1 MEFVLS
7 ELRFLGVIMDDGLTW
22 KHLKAHV
29 KTKVSKNISVL
40 NKANFTGPPEPLG
53 PETCMGLDP
62 FFFYGQLGPGQVL
75 FYCCGSQVC
84 LTLCVA

>member
-40 NKANFTGPPEPLG
+40 NKAK
-53 PETCMGLDP
+53 
-62 FFFYGQLGPGQVL
+62 
-75 FYCCGSQVC
+75 
-84 LTLCVA
+84 